1 MKDKTRKF
9 IKSDSFF
16 YFIIFFSSFLVG
28 HLLKKNNFKTIFIPL
43 FFTCI
48 FLILNKKNNISS
60 NKKDIFIGFITSIIF
75 IIFFIYKF
83 GIKINLF

>member
-9 IKSDSFF
+9 IKGDSVF

-28 HLLKKNNFKTIFIPL
+28 HLLKKNTIFIPL